1 MEEYSYPIDEDWT
14 TDEIIDAVAFF
25 EAVEKAYDGGVPAEE
40 LKRKYETFKRIV
52 PGKSQE
58 KTKFR
63 EFKSNSGLE
72 AYTAV
77 KKLKDAEPDSMIR
90 V

>member
-1 MEEYSYPIDEDWT
+1 MENYSYPLDEDWT
-14 TDEIIDAVAFF
+14 TDEIINAVLFF
-25 EAVEKAYDGGVPAEE
+25 EAVEKAYDTGVPKEE
-40 LKRKYETFKRIV
+40 LEMKYDAFKLIV

-72 AYTAV
+72 AYSAV
-77 KKLKDAEPDSMIR
+77 KKLKDAEPGSLIKI
-90 V
+90 